1 MQQIGGG
8 GHFINVKKTH
18 ACMLHIIL
26 LRAHFF
32 HKKRNIGMKYVT
44 YWYQIFTRRE
54 ELVPILHGVKFA
66 FRQRSLYIPHVLH
79 WQYKIGTKR
88 VFSCQQN

>member
-1 MQQIGGG
+1 MGRIGIKCKMQQIGGGGG

-32 HKKRNIGMKYVT
+32 SQKEK
-44 YWYQIFTRRE
+44 YWYEIRDV
-54 ELVPILHGVKFA
+54 LVPNFHAL
-66 FRQRSLYIPHVLH
+66 
-79 WQYKIGTKR
+79 
-88 VFSCQQN
+88 